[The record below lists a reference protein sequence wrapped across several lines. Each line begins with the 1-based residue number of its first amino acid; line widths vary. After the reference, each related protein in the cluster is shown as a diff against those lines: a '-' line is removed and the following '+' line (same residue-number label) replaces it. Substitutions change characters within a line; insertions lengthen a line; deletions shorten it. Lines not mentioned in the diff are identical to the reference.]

1 MPFLNRI
8 RLPFHLS
15 RPQFPADEEIYVKTN
30 GSRVVL
36 KSIISKELQ
45 GETYYF
51 PSKIH
56 ERLTVALR
64 HDTVNIE
71 SDKYTGSVKMVG
83 GYEIGWI
90 EFLDY
95 PVAKATFKV
104 FEEDFVARSNRCE
117 VCTELNFLNLQDD
130 YIEEFMDEG
139 SVNVIN
145 VAANDSVCCASPVF
159 SIFTYDTNYIASISI
174 SQAGVVTMTLKTPVA
189 SVTNKD
195 LFTYKVTCGEL
206 EESAVVS
213 GNILGSL
220 SAPCPAPSNLVL
232 TEVDPSSN
240 PVEIN
245 AAWTASAPPPAD
257 GYGWTLHS
265 WDGATETLISFGNT
279 AATTININSLTCGVV
294 YRFRVKAICDA
305 EAPDESATL
314 LEEIT
319 VACPPAGENM
329 YLVNE
334 SGVQVDIESD
344 GNPYS
349 FTPPINGNV
358 VIYPSTNF
366 TNQSGI
372 TLKFRFL
379 SSMPDTLIT
388 EQILADGASYAFPAD
403 VSLYNYVR
411 VTIP

>member
-15 RPQFPADEEIYVKTN
+15 KPQFPADEEIYVKSN

-45 GETYYF
+45 GATDYF
-51 PSKIH
+51 PAKIH
-56 ERLTVALR
+56 ERLAVALR
-64 HDTVNIE
+64 HDIVNIE
-71 SDKYTGSVKMVG
+71 SEKYTGSVKANG
-83 GYEIGWI
+83 AYEIDWI
-90 EFLDY
+90 DFLDY
-95 PVAKATFKV
+95 PVAPASFKV

-117 VCTELNFLNLQDD
+117 VCVELNSLTLQDD

-139 SVNVIN
+139 TQNQVNV
-145 VAANDSVCCASPVF
+145 VANDSICCDSPVF
-159 SIFTYDTNYIASISI
+159 SIFTYDTDYIDTISI
-174 SQAGVVTMTLKTPVA
+174 SQDGVVTFTLKSNVP

-195 LFTYKVTCGEL
+195 LFTYKVVCGDVEDT
-206 EESAVVS
+206 AVVS
-213 GNILGSL
+213 GNVLGTL
-220 SAPCPAPSNLVL
+220 SSPCPAPSNLVL

-245 AAWTASAPPPAD
+245 ASWSASVPPPAD
-257 GYGWTLHS
+257 GYSWTLHS
-265 WDGATETLISFGNT
+265 YSGSSEVLISFGTT
-279 AATTININSLTCGVV
+279 AATSVNINSLSYGVT
-294 YRFRVKAICDA
+294 YRFRVKAVCDA

-314 LEEIT
+314 LADIT
-319 VACPPAGENM
+319 VPTPPSGENM

-334 SGVQVDIESD
+334 TGGQVDIESD

-349 FTPPINGNV
+349 FPALTNGNV

-366 TNQSGI
+366 TNRSGI

-379 SSMPDTLIT
+379 SSMPNTLIT
-388 EQILADGASYAFPAD
+388 EQILADDASYMFPAD